1 MSLGL
6 KIHFANCWTIE
17 KPDERIREYTEIE
30 VYKGY
35 DDAHSVNNEL
45 SLADILAADKLYAQI
60 MRFRRQTAEQ
70 IIQSEAIREQLR
82 QVENAELGAIS
93 ESTWSYARNS
103 VGELLSAFLRTKGV
117 GLAVATKLLHLK
129 RPKLFPIL
137 DSYVV
142 SFLLGRKVSNNVA
155 FASSKDVVLRFG
167 MQALEAARR
176 DLVQNARAFDEL
188 SESLRDLSIPLEK
201 VRLYDILC
209 WTTEKWNVRKELSA
223 PYATPGRSL
232 LLASHADTPGIP

>member
-6 KIHFANCWTIE
+6 KIHFANGWTIE
-17 KPDERIREYTEIE
+17 NPEERIREYTEVE

-45 SLADILAADKLYAQI
+45 SSADIYAADKLYAQI
-60 MRFRRQTAEQ
+60 MRFRKQTAEQ
-70 IIQSEAIREQLR
+70 IIRSQAIREQLR
-82 QVENAELGAIS
+82 RVENAEFGAIGES
-93 ESTWSYARNS
+93 EWTYVRDS
-103 VGELLSAFLRTKGV
+103 VRELLSASLRTKGV

-142 SFLLGRKVSNNVA
+142 SFLFGRKVSNEVA

-209 WTTEKWNVRKELSA
+209 WTTEKWNVRRELSA
-223 PYATPGRSL
+223 PYGTPKRSL
-232 LLASHADTPGIP
+232 SSARHSNTPHP